1 MPTIFLVDDTTN
13 TPFTSGGAGVQV
25 VVGTA
30 TSINGSPIGALAGLV
45 GNFALD
51 TSTNTLWACT
61 ASGTSGSAQWEQVL
75 TDPSLYAL
83 INGSSRQVFNVA
95 DATQPSE
102 AINYGQ
108 AFQLL
113 SGAPP
118 SSITLGNT
126 LHTVAQFSLT
136 ASGSITLEPGSVVG
150 QEITIYGGAYALT
163 VNSNVTSGS
172 PYFLLPDESEV
183 YSWTIP
189 ASGFAQ
195 GIRLDWDGTNWRAR
209 TFGQQVVAPATQNN
223 AAAQI
228 GQITQDPLF
237 HYNPIHFGAGNNY
250 TGTQTTYK
258 QTYGRYRHA
267 VAAAFIA
274 NSSSLDNVQVMG
286 GGGTNESLLAG
297 YSSRDSVA
305 VYMSNTSTTA
315 ISGSSTTFT
324 STTVTAT
331 WSASIADIP
340 EGAFVDVQDGSTLY
354 TGAIQ
359 SISGDTITVDGWTE
373 SPSSPATQGT
383 PANGSTAIVNPQT
396 KIWGQNTVVGVPSG
410 SQATACAGYE
420 LDTEVNK
427 SNVTS
432 WGFDSVNLGSEQG
445 TAAFIARGNWG
456 AFFGGQSSV
465 NGTVICG
472 FAGDGCAWGQ
482 TLSLAGNI
490 DGTIPSNPTQSAG
503 QGLFA
508 AWNYTSGGGEV
519 DFFNYNGTAAGGYNF
534 YNMGNSNSPTLAN
547 INIAAATN
555 SSHAVALQQVQSVSP
570 VVQSTTVS
578 SPAASSTYTV
588 NASFTAPC
596 DGYVLVFG
604 SLGLA
609 GIPTSGSEISVT
621 AQLNGTNGTSDNSAL
636 PTATEFAQGAVTSG
650 SSVTAS
656 LSVTTNSTA
665 PGQAIDL
672 HVAAIFVP
680 NP

>member
-1 MPTIFLVDDTTN
+1 MTQFVFENFVNTTLADAA
-13 TPFTSGGAGVQV
+13 SS
-25 VVGTA
+25 TA
-30 TSINGSPIGALAGLV
+30 TTLTLSSATGLPSTLAQGQQIPLVLNSASNGSVFEVCYITAINGSAVTVLRAQEGTSAQNWNVGDYAYVAMTAGTTAPV
-45 GNFALD
+45 IA
-51 TSTNTLWACT
+51 THSPT
-61 ASGTSGSAQWEQVL
+61 ASETLPAVNRLVVTPGTL
-75 TDPSLYAL
+75 TAAIDLTL
-83 INGSSRQVFNVA
+83 N
-95 DATQPSE
+95 DA
-102 AINYGQ
+102 AAAG
-108 AFQLL
+108 
-113 SGAPP
+113 SGA
-118 SSITLGNT
+118 
-126 LHTVAQFSLT
+126 
-136 ASGSITLEPGSVVG
+136 
-150 QEITIYGGAYALT
+150 TIYGSAADYAVT
-163 VNSNVTSGS
+163 VQSPVTTGS
-172 PYFLLPDESEV
+172 PYIELPDGSQV

-189 ASGFAQ
+189 AASPSQ
-195 GIRLDWDGTNWRAR
+195 GIRVDWDGTNWRAR

-420 LDTEVNK
+420 LDTEVNQ

-445 TAAFIARGNWG
+445 TAAFIARGKWG
-456 AFFGGQSSV
+456 TFFGGQSSV

-472 FAGDGCAWGQ
+472 FVGDGCAWGQ

-490 DGTIPSNPTQSAG
+490 GGTIPSNPAQSAG

-609 GIPTSGSEISVT
+609 GIPTSGSQISVT

-636 PTATEFAQGAVTSG
+636 PTTTEFAQGAVTSG